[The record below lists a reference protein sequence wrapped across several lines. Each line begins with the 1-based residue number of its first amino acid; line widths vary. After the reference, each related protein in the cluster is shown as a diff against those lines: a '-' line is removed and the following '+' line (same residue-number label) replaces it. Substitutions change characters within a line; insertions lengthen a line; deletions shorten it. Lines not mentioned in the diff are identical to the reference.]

1 MSNNTIFTKD
11 QMCALLAKR
20 EEIRK
25 NDLLQRIIGQLADN
39 NGEIYVSTSSPCYPT
54 DVIFCSDYELNRLR
68 ELGYTVEESEIT
80 LFIFFNDKREL
91 IKPSMKIFGI
101 PITLPKYKT
110 TREELR
116 HTAPGYKISTKCEC

>member
-25 NDLLQRIIGQLADN
+25 NELLQRIIGQLADN
-39 NGEIYVSTSSPCYPT
+39 NGEIHVLTNPSYTT
-54 DVIFCSDYELNRLR
+54 DRHIFCSDYELNRLR

-80 LFIFFNDKREL
+80 LYIYYNYKREL
-91 IKPSMKIFGI
+91 IKPSRKIFGI

-116 HTAPGYKISTKCEC
+116 DTAPAYKISTKCEC